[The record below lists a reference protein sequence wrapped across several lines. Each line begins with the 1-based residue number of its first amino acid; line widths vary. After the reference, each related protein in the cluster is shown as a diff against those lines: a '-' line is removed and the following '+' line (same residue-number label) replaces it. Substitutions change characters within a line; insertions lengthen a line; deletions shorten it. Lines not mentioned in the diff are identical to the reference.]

1 MSLIGGC
8 NKVQHWVLKSN
19 SSAKKT
25 ERGKKKMISPKVL
38 RGMTEPH
45 FFCKRLN
52 KMAWFKFPRKK
63 NSIYV

>member
-8 NKVQHWVLKSN
+8 NKGQHWVLKSN

-25 ERGKKKMISPKVL
+25 EERKKMISPKVL
-38 RGMTEPH
+38 RGMTEPD

-52 KMAWFKFPRKK
+52 KMAWLKFPRKK
-63 NSIYV
+63 NIIYV